1 MLISLYDTQA
11 DMQIIT
17 VITFETADPA
27 RGRCTVAAL
36 ARRLGDAKASRSR
49 RPAAERTVVAT

>member
-27 RGRCTVAAL
+27 RGRG
-36 ARRLGDAKASRSR
+36 RRPGPSSR
-49 RPAAERTVVAT
+49 RR